1 MARSAECWIHVDV
14 ANTPR
19 RRAAA
24 AYQRVSPQPRFRWS
38 GACPSVSTQSAPEG
52 IRTPNLLIR
61 SQMLYPL
68 SYGRQTHRRTTHRC
82 PPRTS
87 AKTSRAVRRGA
98 SLPAYPLRRKSA
110 PPPGTR
116 RHPCRQP
123 APPPTPTPTPPPPLY
138 LVRGLTRKGPN
149 AGMPPARHRDTVVTT
164 AAFGWLPGRH
174 LSFFPP
180 SSDARH
186 RIGSERP
193 PGERRREG
201 HEHHTQG
208 FGRLG

>member
-1 MARSAECWIHVDV
+1 MPLRSPPSRESRTVARSAECWIHVDV

-68 SYGRQTHRRTTHRC
+68 SYGRQTHRRTTHRRA
-82 PPRTS
+82 PRTS

-164 AAFGWLPGRH
+164 AAVSYTHLTLPT
-174 LSFFPP
+174 
-180 SSDARH
+180 SD
-186 RIGSERP
+186 
-193 PGERRREG
+193 
-201 HEHHTQG
+201 
-208 FGRLG
+208 LV

>member
-68 SYGRQTHRRTTHRC
+68 SYGRQTRSRTTHRC
-82 PPRTS
+82 PPRNS

-98 SLPAYPLRRKSA
+98 SLPAYPLRGKSD
-110 PPPGTR
+110 PPAGPLR
-116 RHPCRQP
+116 YPPRHPRRQP
-123 APPPTPTPTPPPPLY
+123 APRPTPI

-149 AGMPPARHRDTVVTT
+149 AGMPPAHHRDTVVTT
-164 AAFGWLPGRH
+164 AASAGCRDDTCP
-174 LSFFPP
+174 LSRP

-186 RIGSERP
+186 RIGSERLM
-193 PGERRREG
+193 GDRGREG
-201 HEHHTQG
+201 HEHDAQG

>member
-1 MARSAECWIHVDV
+1 MPLRSPPSRESRTVARSAECWIHVDV

-68 SYGRQTHRRTTHRC
+68 SYGRQTHRRTTHRRA
-82 PPRTS
+82 PRTS

-98 SLPAYPLRRKSA
+98 SLPAYPLRGKSD
-110 PPPGTR
+110 PPAGPLR
-116 RHPCRQP
+116 YPPRHPRRQP
-123 APPPTPTPTPPPPLY
+123 APRPTPI

-149 AGMPPARHRDTVVTT
+149 AGMPPAHHRDTVVTT

-174 LSFFPP
+174 LSSFPP
-180 SSDARH
+180 LIR
-186 RIGSERP
+186 RP
-193 PGERRREG
+193 KPNRQRAP
-201 HEHHTQG
+201 H
-208 FGRLG
+208 GRPRKGRS